1 MPSTGQTARMGTIV
15 KHNARI
21 FVAGHNGLIGS
32 ALCRRLR
39 PSGYESV
46 LTVDRSELDL
56 CDQAA
61 VARWFRANQPEYVF
75 MAAGT
80 VGGIM
85 ANATRPAEFIY
96 DNLAMQLA
104 VAHAAHL
111 SGTTKLM
118 MLGSSCVYP
127 RECPQPIKEEYLLT
141 GPLEPTNEPYAL
153 AKIAAIVMGRAYRT
167 QYGSDV
173 ISVMPSNLYG
183 PHDNFDMAGG
193 HVLPAMIHRLHLAK
207 IRGHRELT
215 FWGTGAPLREFLHV
229 DDMADACLFLMRGYD
244 EAMPVN
250 IGTGEEITIRDLARL
265 VRDVVYPEAVVTFDR
280 VKPDGCPRKV
290 LDVSRLHRLGWRHS
304 ISLRE
309 GVTQTYQWFERQLAS
324 GDPLP
329 RGTARAG
336 VE

>member
-39 PSGYESV
+39 ASGYESV

-118 MLGSSCVYP
+118 MLGSSCVTTWDS
-127 RECPQPIKEEYLLT
+127 RQDSRRCFRMLVVFGGL
-141 GPLEPTNEPYAL
+141 
-153 AKIAAIVMGRAYRT
+153 
-167 QYGSDV
+167 
-173 ISVMPSNLYG
+173 SV
-183 PHDNFDMAGG
+183 
-193 HVLPAMIHRLHLAK
+193 
-207 IRGHRELT
+207 
-215 FWGTGAPLREFLHV
+215 
-229 DDMADACLFLMRGYD
+229 
-244 EAMPVN
+244 
-250 IGTGEEITIRDLARL
+250 TIRTT
-265 VRDVVYPEAVVTFDR
+265 P
-280 VKPDGCPRKV
+280 KSP
-290 LDVSRLHRLGWRHS
+290 VST
-304 ISLRE
+304 
-309 GVTQTYQWFERQLAS
+309 TQMALILMPASFKSAQRLAS
-324 GDPLP
+324 SPTEFYRNTDC
-329 RGTARAG
+329 
-336 VE
+336 

>member
-1 MPSTGQTARMGTIV
+1 ME
-15 KHNARI
+15 HNARI
-21 FVAGHNGLIGS
+21 FVAGHNGLVGS

-39 PSGYESV
+39 TAGFSSV
-46 LTVDRSELDL
+46 LTVDRGELDL
-56 CDQAA
+56 RDQPA
-61 VARWFRANQPEYVF
+61 VERWFRANRPEYVF

-104 VAHAAHL
+104 VANAAYL
-111 SGTTKLM
+111 TGTGKLL

-167 QYGSDV
+167 QYGCDV

-183 PHDNFDMAGG
+183 PHDNFDVTSG
-193 HVLPAMIHRLHLAK
+193 HVLPAMIHRFHQAR
-207 IRGHRELT
+207 IRGERALT

-229 DDMADACLFLMRGYD
+229 DDMADACVFLMAGYD
-244 EAMPVN
+244 LAALVN
-250 IGTGEEITIRDLARL
+250 IGTGEEISIRELAHL
-265 VRDVVYPEAVVTFDR
+265 VRDIVHPDATVTFDR

-290 LDVSRLHRLGWRHS
+290 LDVSRLHQLGWRHS

-309 GVTQTYQWFERQLAS
+309 GVAQTYAWFLNELAS
-324 GDPLP
+324 AGPRP
-329 RGTARAG
+329 RGTTR
-336 VE
+336 